1 MSVNLSVTS
10 LSTATVHCRPLIDFA
25 ERGAKSKIDVL
36 IQCQMNSCVC
46 VCVCLNLLMLTDVSI
61 PSSALVVSSMAVTD
75 AL

>member
-46 VCVCLNLLMLTDVSI
+46 VCVSE
-61 PSSALVVSSMAVTD
+61 PTD
-75 AL
+75 AN